1 MKLGLICYNFNAKN
15 WLIWQVC
22 GIINLVHKIIQD
34 LTLSLSIKIYAFKDP
49 LPLFL
54 LLIIVIP
61 PNLIPMKLFYNLY
74 FFKLV
79 KFFDKCERG
88 ISI

>member
-1 MKLGLICYNFNAKN
+1 MKLELICYNFNAKN
-15 WLIWQVC
+15 LLIWQVC

-49 LPLFL
+49 LSLFL

-61 PNLIPMKLFYNLY
+61 SNLIPMKLFYNLY
-74 FFKLV
+74 LFKLV
-79 KFFDKCERG
+79 KFFVKRERG